1 MKKIFIC
8 FIVFVVTGI
17 ASAFVGVPG
26 EITFVIGGICTLLYL
41 LFSRKK
47 KNKKMSKEDKN
58 SLEFEKA
65 EQDFNRSMAEWS
77 DEYNKNI
84 KKRR

>member
-1 MKKIFIC
+1 
-8 FIVFVVTGI
+8 
-17 ASAFVGVPG
+17 
-26 EITFVIGGICTLLYL
+26 
-41 LFSRKK
+41 
-47 KNKKMSKEDKN
+47 MSKEDKN